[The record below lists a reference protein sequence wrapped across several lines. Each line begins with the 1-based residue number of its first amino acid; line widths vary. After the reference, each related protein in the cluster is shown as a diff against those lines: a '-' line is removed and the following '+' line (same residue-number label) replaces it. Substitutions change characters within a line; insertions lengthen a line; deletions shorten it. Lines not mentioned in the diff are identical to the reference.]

1 MAPRAQG
8 ESRALGRVVAMRS
21 SVLTAGPLAILAAA
35 AAWALVHGEAPSR
48 EELFRAWAEVE
59 GVNVLTAYAFQRVCW
74 ERGWLRVGSCEVTAE
89 GWEVLGVAR
98 RAA

>member
-1 MAPRAQG
+1 MGPRRQG
-8 ESRALGRVVAMRS
+8 ESRALGRVVAMPR

-48 EELFRAWAEVE
+48 EELFRAWSAVE
-59 GVNVLTAYAFQRVCW
+59 GANPLAGYAFQRVCW
-74 ERGWLRVGSCEVTAE
+74 QRGWLRVGSCEVTEA
-89 GWEVLGVAR
+89 GWEALGGAR